1 MLFRSNRVK
10 VILYAAF
17 FVLTAFQLPGNAFAY
32 PPFLAKARKFGAKDC
47 TFCHVHPEGG
57 EPWNERG
64 AWLLKEKE
72 NRKAENIDVEWLLEF
87 KPGKPEPVKPET
99 VKPAGEA
106 NSATQAADSKDSVA
120 GEFLKREREWIELAK
135 GKDRSPL
142 DRILAA
148 DFIATDDNGRV
159 STRSEYVAEFSK
171 FALESYRVD
180 EFQARD
186 YGDAAVVSARWWV
199 KGAADGNQ
207 FTTEFRETD
216 FWVKR
221 NGQWQV
227 AASHWSKLEKK

>member
-1 MLFRSNRVK
+1 MNRVK
-10 VILYAAF
+10 VVIAAAF
-17 FVLTAFQLPGNAFAY
+17 IASTSFAFEADAFAY

-64 AWLLKEKE
+64 SWLLKEKE
-72 NRKAENIDVEWLLEF
+72 KRKAENIDVEWLSEF
-87 KPGKPEPVKPET
+87 KPGKSET
-99 VKPAGEA
+99 VKASAGGSVDQSAEA
-106 NSATQAADSKDSVA
+106 RDPIAA
-120 GEFLKREREWIELAK
+120 EFLKLEREWIELAK
-135 GKDRSPL
+135 GKDRSAL
-142 DRILAA
+142 DRILASE
-148 DFIATDDNGRV
+148 FIATDETGRV
-159 STRSEYVAEFSK
+159 SNKAEYVAEFSK
-171 FALESYRVD
+171 FTLDSYKVD
-180 EFQARD
+180 DFQARA